1 MKLPEGSKRVIH
13 SSKARGI
20 LVLQNESPD
29 LKKTCDL
36 QVEKSPLALVEV
48 DNPIAVGDE
57 ILIKTSCCGVCHTE
71 LDEIEG
77 RTPPSEFPMIL
88 GHQVIGYVDA
98 TGENASRFKKGDRV
112 GVAWIFSACGHC
124 EFCIKG
130 MENLCP
136 EFKGTGRD
144 ARGGY
149 AAYMKV
155 HENLPM
161 RFLKFFQMKKLLPCC
176 VRVLSV
182 IDPLC

>member
-20 LVLQNESPD
+20 LVLQNEALI
-29 LKKTCDL
+29 LKK
-36 QVEKSPLALVEV
+36 LAICRLRSHHWHSLKLTTLSL
-48 DNPIAVGDE
+48 VGDE

-112 GVAWIFSACGHC
+112 GVAWIF
-124 EFCIKG
+124 
-130 MENLCP
+130 L
-136 EFKGTGRD
+136 R
-144 ARGGY
+144 
-149 AAYMKV
+149 
-155 HENLPM
+155 LW
-161 RFLKFFQMKKLLPCC
+161 
-176 VRVLSV
+176 
-182 IDPLC
+182 PL